1 MREVIPRQLWLGNAK
16 DARDLPRLLD
26 TGIRAI
32 VDLALEELP
41 PELTREIV
49 YCRFPLLDGA
59 GNAPEL
65 LSVAIDTTASLIGKR
80 VPTLV
85 SCGAG
90 MSRSPAIVAAALAIA
105 RDDAPD
111 DCLQELVAGKPHD
124 VSPPL
129 WNDVK
134 AAYIRLLD

>member
-1 MREVIPRQLWLGNAK
+1 M
-16 DARDLPRLLD
+16 
-26 TGIRAI
+26 
-32 VDLALEELP
+32 ALEELP

-49 YCRFPLLDGA
+49 YCRFPLFDGA

-105 RDDAPD
+105 HGDAPD
-111 DCLQELVAGKPHD
+111 DCLQELVAANPHD

-134 AAYIRLLD
+134 VAYAKLLD